1 MAYDDFSGTN
11 TFNTDDESYVGDDPS
26 TFNFDTGEATD
37 KGSGYGNI
45 NTDTDG
51 NYTDRSSLSLSG
63 YQNAMGITP
72 SNPFGYDNFFSKKFG
87 VDPRNMSYTNILG
100 GKQNTIQQGIDRYTN
115 IYGNPDNERNKA
127 GFNPNLEVN
136 SPRLQKGYGSLF
148 GSPLREPTIYGPMV
162 EQKPDA
168 LTGEQTLAL
177 MGFSAAAPAGIGF
190 IANELANPSTYATRD
205 RSDPTRNPLSD
216 QYNAKTYDKGYVEKI
231 FDSIYGEGVTKQTT
245 DLVTQAMD
253 WAANLGKPENK
264 SITDPNYEEAV
275 GTSGA
280 LRSENKLFA
289 PGTAEYEYGIK
300 GTTPKEQEELR
311 ELRDIDDAEFA
322 PSTTE
327 AFNTGIANINPEV
340 TDNAKNNMVSD
351 NMVSTIQRN
360 ANELRAEAI
369 EAYKNPETRLSKNL
383 NMHIERYKIRNN

>member
-1 MAYDDFSGTN
+1 M
-11 TFNTDDESYVGDDPS
+11 
-26 TFNFDTGEATD
+26 D
-37 KGSGYGNI
+37 K
-45 NTDTDG
+45 
-51 NYTDRSSLSLSG
+51 
-63 YQNAMGITP
+63 
-72 SNPFGYDNFFSKKFG
+72 NPFDSGDKEKGDLRSG
-87 VDPRNMSYTNILG
+87 
-100 GKQNTIQQGIDRYTN
+100 
-115 IYGNPDNERNKA
+115 
-127 GFNPNLEVN
+127 
-136 SPRLQKGYGSLF
+136 LQREYGSLF
-148 GSPLREPTIYGPMV
+148 GSNVGLPTFQGNV
-162 EQKPDA
+162 VDQDRQFG
-168 LTGEQTLAL
+168 TGELIARGLASLAPGPIGTILSQVGKTKPTLDTSPTYDRTKDPNSPDYQGTGYL
-177 MGFSAAAPAGIGF
+177 GS
-190 IANELANPSTYATRD
+190 LANVFTGGAGTQIGKAVID
-205 RSDPTRNPLSD
+205 
-216 QYNAKTYDKGYVEKI
+216 E
-231 FDSIYGEGVTKQTT
+231 TT
-245 DLVTQAMD
+245 DLDTQAMD